1 MCNNNQKMI
10 TFDKKSSSE
19 SLEEYFDR
27 ISDEN
32 YERIDREFMQNIRD
46 LDRKIDRWA
55 EYEKIPWFFRGFLYG
70 CILTLVGA
78 SLIYYLATHLIGK
91 I

>member
-1 MCNNNQKMI
+1 MCNNNRKLV
-10 TFDKKSSSE
+10 TFDKKSPM
-19 SLEEYFDR
+19 EENFDR

-32 YERIDREFMQNIRD
+32 YERIDREVMRNMRD

-55 EYEKIPWFFRGFLYG
+55 MYEKTPWFFYGFLNG
-70 CILTLVGA
+70 CILILTGA
-78 SLIYYLATHLIGK
+78 LIYYLVTFLIGK